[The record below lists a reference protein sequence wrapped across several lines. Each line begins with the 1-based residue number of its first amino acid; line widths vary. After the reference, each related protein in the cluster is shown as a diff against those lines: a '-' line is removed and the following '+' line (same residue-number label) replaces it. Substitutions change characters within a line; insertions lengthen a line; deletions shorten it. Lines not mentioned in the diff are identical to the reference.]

1 MSEISIKCPTCGKI
15 LKVQGGNNINN
26 LSFTCPV
33 CQEKHKVGDCK
44 RVVKQQRI
52 ASEETDYGEAPSPA
66 GRNVKEA
73 GYGSVSSSS
82 NGGEET
88 NAICIGYLVDE
99 FGNRYQLR
107 LGLNTIGR
115 KAMSSTASVQV
126 VDYEGFMSRN
136 HASIEVRNSNG
147 RMLYILKD
155 TENTNPSYVN
165 GSMVTK
171 GDRMILNDGDKLKF
185 GLKILTFK
193 TK

>member
-1 MSEISIKCPTCGKI
+1 
-15 LKVQGGNNINN
+15 
-26 LSFTCPV
+26 
-33 CQEKHKVGDCK
+33 
-44 RVVKQQRI
+44 
-52 ASEETDYGEAPSPA
+52 
-66 GRNVKEA
+66 
-73 GYGSVSSSS
+73 
-82 NGGEET
+82 
-88 NAICIGYLVDE
+88 
-99 FGNRYQLR
+99 
-107 LGLNTIGR
+107 
-115 KAMSSTASVQV
+115 MSSTASVQV